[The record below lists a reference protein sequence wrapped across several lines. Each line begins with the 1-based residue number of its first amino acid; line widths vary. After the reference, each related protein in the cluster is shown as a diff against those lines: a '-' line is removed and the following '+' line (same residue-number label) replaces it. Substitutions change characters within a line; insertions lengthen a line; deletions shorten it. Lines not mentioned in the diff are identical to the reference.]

1 MKSNGFILSEKYL
14 NEDYEDLIFRKVM
27 AIHCEEESK
36 EILEEIERNKTENIS
51 GHKEV
56 NKIFN
61 QLDRRDNIK
70 TLSNIAKK
78 GFLFAASFVFVVII
92 SVSSVVVASADVREA
107 VTDILYHL
115 VFEENERYT
124 KISPAKT
131 SDFIDPELYD
141 WEGAYAPTYMPEGFE
156 FSKRDDCRDYHSIEY
171 SKGDKLIY
179 ITQFNDRTYNVDTEK
194 ALKIRY
200 TKINNSDAVVVI
212 KENQN
217 IVCWSSSQTML
228 WIVGNISIDEMICIA
243 ENMTTIK

>member
-1 MKSNGFILSEKYL
+1 MNNKILSE
-14 NEDYEDLIFRKVM
+14 ESIVEEYENLVFEKVFSIYC
-27 AIHCEEESK
+27 AEESK
-36 EILEEIERNKTENIS
+36 EIFKEILEREKHETEGKQVIEKLFNKKERKENLNTL
-51 GHKEV
+51 G
-56 NKIFN
+56 NIF
-61 QLDRRDNIK
+61 
-70 TLSNIAKK
+70 KK
-78 GFLFAASFVFVVII
+78 GFVFAASFVFVVII

-131 SDFIDPELYD
+131 NDFIDPELYD